1 MIMQYMKVEGHMNLV
16 RDEETKAV
24 INVSKSDYEKYIE
37 QKNIKEKEGKRIN
50 LLEIEVADI
59 KTDIK
64 EIKNLLHQVIT
75 RL

>member
-1 MIMQYMKVEGHMNLV
+1 MQYIKVEGHMNLV

-37 QKNIKEKEGKRIN
+37 QKNIKEKESKRVN
-50 LLEIEVADI
+50 LLEIEVAEI

>member
-1 MIMQYMKVEGHMNLV
+1 MQYIKVEGHMNLV

-24 INVSKSDYEKYIE
+24 INVSKSDYKKYIE
-37 QKNIKEKEGKRIN
+37 QKNIKEKESKRVN
-50 LLEIEVADI
+50 LLEIEVAEI